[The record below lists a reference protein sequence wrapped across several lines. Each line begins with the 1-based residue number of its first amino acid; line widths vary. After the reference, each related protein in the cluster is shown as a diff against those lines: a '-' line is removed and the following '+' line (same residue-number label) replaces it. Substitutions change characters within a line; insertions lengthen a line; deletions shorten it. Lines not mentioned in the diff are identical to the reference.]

1 MMHMNLPA
9 PELTA
14 VNLIDRDRINFVH
27 ALDKGLMLAK
37 HGGDA

>member
-1 MMHMNLPA
+1 MMHMILPV

-14 VNLIDRDRINFVH
+14 VNLIDRDRINLVH
-27 ALDKGLMLAK
+27 ALPKGLMLAA